1 MALGKTIVGGDEGI
15 FLVPAYGKGPN
26 FIVREANGHRSREE
40 VTVAMDA
47 NGGRYPEGMVMQI
60 GTGNKFVPYTTG
72 DAVAIL
78 WETIDV
84 RESDRRVTIV
94 CRDCEVQ
101 RAMLIFADGAN
112 KDKAYED
119 LALAH
124 VVMR

>member
-1 MALGKTIVGGDEGI
+1 MANTGRSLVGGDEGI

-40 VTVAMDA
+40 VTVAQEA
-47 NGGRYPEGMVMQI
+47 GGGRYPEGMVMQVD
-60 GTGNKFVPYTTG
+60 GNKFVPYTDG
-72 DAVAIL
+72 DAAGIL

-84 RESDRRVTIV
+84 TESDRGVTIV

-101 RAMLIFADGAN
+101 RAMLIFADGADKN
-112 KDKAYED
+112 KAYED
-119 LALAH
+119 LAAAH